1 VSQFGFDGVLL
12 NVDLVGDKDQ
22 DFLGMLRGVR
32 AALSTDKLI
41 AVSVPPD
48 WTPADTDI
56 PLPPRIAAGTVW
68 STQYKQDVALLADEI
83 VVMAFNSGFTSDSDY
98 SQWLAYQVKTFA
110 DAVSGLQNPG
120 DQNTARLVIV
130 IPTTDAQLPAHD
142 PNVENIGSALSGIR
156 LGLQQAGTKAQFV
169 KGLALYAEWSTDD
182 TEWQQFQTGWG
193 EKQG

>member
-1 VSQFGFDGVLL
+1 
-12 NVDLVGDKDQ
+12 
-22 DFLGMLRGVR
+22 
-32 AALSTDKLI
+32 
-41 AVSVPPD
+41 
-48 WTPADTDI
+48 
-56 PLPPRIAAGTVW
+56 
-68 STQYKQDVALLADEI
+68 LLADEI